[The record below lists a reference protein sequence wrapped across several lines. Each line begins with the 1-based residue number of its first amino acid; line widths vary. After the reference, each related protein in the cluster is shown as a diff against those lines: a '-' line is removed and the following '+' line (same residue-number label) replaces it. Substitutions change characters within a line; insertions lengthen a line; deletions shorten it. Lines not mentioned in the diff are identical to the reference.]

1 MHDPY
6 MFDLIQRP
14 SQLGSEKLLK
24 AKKLSRDFIKTNII
38 MSH

>member
-1 MHDPY
+1 MTHM

-24 AKKLSRDFIKTNII
+24 ARKLSHDFIKN
-38 MSH
+38 